1 MQEYYRN
8 HQDEF
13 DGIEFNILYSF
24 SRNVHKTSKADA
36 NIEEFERLV
45 DEGYVKGFDLMGEES
60 GLTEADRDNI
70 NDSKSFV
77 SIMSKVLKKMNGRK
91 DMVLRIHAGENEKS
105 RNNPLESLMI
115 IDKIIS
121 VNGYTPPQIRI
132 GHGLHF
138 MEQMKDKE
146 GKMYTYLNLLKKY
159 HVIVEINAT
168 SNYTLSS
175 TKKFSDIPYRWYVD
189 NDIPIVLATDGAGMY
204 LTDANQERL
213 IALLFGGKATLK
225 NVGKTE
231 KSILSR

>member
-1 MQEYYRN
+1 
-8 HQDEF
+8 
-13 DGIEFNILYSF
+13 
-24 SRNVHKTSKADA
+24 
-36 NIEEFERLV
+36 
-45 DEGYVKGFDLMGEES
+45 
-60 GLTEADRDNI
+60 
-70 NDSKSFV
+70 
-77 SIMSKVLKKMNGRK
+77 
-91 DMVLRIHAGENEKS
+91 
-105 RNNPLESLMI
+105 
-115 IDKIIS
+115 
-121 VNGYTPPQIRI
+121 
-132 GHGLHF
+132 
-138 MEQMKDKE
+138 
-146 GKMYTYLNLLKKY
+146 MYTYLNLLKKY